1 MFQVEVQN
9 QLLVVLVS
17 VISSLN
23 FPRIE
28 ALKQGNVSGFK

>member
-28 ALKQGNVSGFK
+28 ALKQRNVSGFK